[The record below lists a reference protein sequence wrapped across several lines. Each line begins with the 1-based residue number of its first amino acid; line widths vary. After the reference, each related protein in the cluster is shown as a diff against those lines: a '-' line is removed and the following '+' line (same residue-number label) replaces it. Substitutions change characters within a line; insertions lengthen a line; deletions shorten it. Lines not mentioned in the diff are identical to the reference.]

1 MDFLMESMDHGSPKE
16 KKSMDSLEESVDCP
30 EESIDSQEHSMD
42 SPGPAGRALAI
53 VKEFGRG
60 I

>member
-1 MDFLMESMDHGSPKE
+1 MESMDHGSPKE
-16 KKSMDSLEESVDCP
+16 KKSMDSLEESVDSP

-42 SPGPAGRALAI
+42 SPGPAGPALAI

>member
-16 KKSMDSLEESVDCP
+16 KKSMDSLEESVDSP

-42 SPGPAGRALAI
+42 SPGPAGPARP
-53 VKEFGRG
+53 GPCNC
-60 I
+60 